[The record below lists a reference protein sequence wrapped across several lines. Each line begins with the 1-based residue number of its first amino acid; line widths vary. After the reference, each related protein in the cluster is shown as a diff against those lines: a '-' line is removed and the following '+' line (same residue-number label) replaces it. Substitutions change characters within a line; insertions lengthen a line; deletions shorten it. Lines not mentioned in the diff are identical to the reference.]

1 MLCLGQRSTPHG
13 ERRASTMRHDAAAA
27 VARCRRAI
35 TRSHANSFFEQAGTR
50 ERALGYLSG
59 EGAVAESRDERSD
72 AVRVLADASTTPFFA
87 NSIFGLSAIAVS
99 LLFKHASPPYLFP
112 DILRARDAAGRTVT
126 QDSPASGIY
135 VSAVT
140 WRMRRR
146 VGGAPTAPTTRS
158 NANLFSK
165 FRESVYVREDNGGI
179 AAQRCAVVRG
189 KGA

>member
-27 VARCRRAI
+27 VARCRRAT

-87 NSIFGLSAIAVS
+87 NSIFGLPAHRHISSLQTRKLTISVS
-99 LLFKHASPPYLFP
+99 TYFKGSRRCGADRNPRLPSERRSRICC
-112 DILRARDAAGRTVT
+112 DVADAEA
-126 QDSPASGIY
+126 
-135 VSAVT
+135 
-140 WRMRRR
+140 RRR
-146 VGGAPTAPTTRS
+146 RAHRAY
-158 NANLFSK
+158 NAL
-165 FRESVYVREDNGGI
+165 
-179 AAQRCAVVRG
+179 
-189 KGA
+189 